1 MTKKISFIYRQ
12 YLLGHPFLV
21 LLFLAMILVISA
33 TNIKNFKLDAS
44 ADTLILEDDRDLKIF
59 RNVSERYESS
69 DFMILTLTDKN
80 RNIFSSDTLQL
91 IDTLTREIK
100 TLQNIDSVTSIT
112 NIPLVTSSEKPLT
125 ELIND
130 IPNILSEDIDR
141 NRAKEEILS
150 SPIYKDLVISSDAR
164 TTAMQLVIKKN
175 QSLLNALKQRNLF
188 FEKYQEDESFESEY
202 ELAKARY
209 QNLAEKE
216 KQKIKLLIEEIRE
229 VQSSYSNDR
238 YEIRLGGI
246 PMITDDMI
254 TFIKNDLINF
264 GFGVLLFILIT
275 LVIIFRKFI
284 WVAAPIVNCIYAV
297 LFMIG
302 LLGYLDWKVTVISSN
317 FISLM
322 LILTLSMNIHII
334 VRYRQ
339 IFSSGDGDKFDAIY
353 QTTKKMIWPCLY
365 TALTTI
371 VAFASL
377 VFSDIKPVIDFG
389 YMMVIG
395 LTSLFLTSFTLLPC
409 FILVFSNKDN
419 SVARNEQT
427 ESYIVDTLSN
437 VALKFGKYIYAFVA
451 VISVITL
458 YGLTQLKVE
467 NSFINYFRSDTE
479 IHKGM
484 KLIDNQLGGTTP
496 MDIIIKFPDS
506 KVSQDDDEFDDLLGD
521 SEESSE
527 SNWFTTEK
535 INKIKYVHDY
545 LNNNKYIGKVLSL
558 ASSIRVA
565 EIVNDDK
572 ELNSVEMSLLYK
584 QLPEEVKD
592 IAVNPYLSIKDNEA
606 RINVRILDSN
616 QNLRRADLIEQIRT
630 DLNDDAYL
638 KSEVITIT
646 GILLLYNNML
656 QSLFDSQIKSL
667 GFVMLIIASMF
678 LILFR
683 SFKLM
688 VIGIIPNLLSALLV
702 LGIMGIINL
711 PLDMMTITIAAITVG
726 IAVDN
731 SIHYIY
737 RFKEEFQSAQNYE
750 DTVKICHSSIG
761 RAIFFTGITVIFGFS
776 ILILSNFIPTII
788 FGTLTGFA
796 MLVALVLVL
805 TLLPRLLISMRPL

>member
-1 MTKKISFIYRQ
+1 MIKKISFIYRQ
-12 YLLGHPFLV
+12 YLLGHPVLV
-21 LLFLAMILVISA
+21 LFFLAIILVISA
-33 TNIKNFKLDAS
+33 TNIKNFTLDAS

-59 RNVSERYESS
+59 RNISERYKSS

-80 RNIFSSDTLQL
+80 KNIFSSDTLRL
-91 IDTLTREIK
+91 IDTLSREIK
-100 TLQNIDSVTSIT
+100 TIQNIDSVTSIT

-130 IPNILSEDIDR
+130 IPNILSEGIDR
-141 NRAKEEILS
+141 DRAKEEILT
-150 SPIYKDLVISSDAR
+150 SPIYKDLIISSNAK

-175 QSLLNALKQRNLF
+175 ESLSNALKQRNLL
-188 FEKYQEDESFESEY
+188 FEKYKEDKSIEDQY
-202 ELAKARY
+202 LQAKIKY
-209 QNLAEKE
+209 QNLANKE
-216 KQKIKLLIEEIRE
+216 KQKIKLLIREIRK

-302 LLGYLDWKVTVISSN
+302 LLGYMDWKVTVISSN

-339 IFSSGDGDKFDAIY
+339 IFSSGDGDKFYSIH

-395 LTSLFLTSFTLLPC
+395 LTTLFITSFTLLPC

-419 SVARNEQT
+419 STISNEQT
-427 ESYIVDTLSN
+427 KSYIVDSLSN
-437 VALKFGKYIYAFVA
+437 VALKFGKHIYAIVA

-458 YGLTQLKVE
+458 YGITQLKVE

-506 KVSQDDDEFDDLLGD
+506 KDIEDDEEFDELLGD
-521 SEESSE
+521 SEESEE

-545 LNNNKYIGKVLSL
+545 LNNNEYIGKVLSL

-572 ELNSVEMSLLYK
+572 ELNSLEMSLLYK
-584 QLPEEVKD
+584 QLPVEVKD
-592 IAVNPYLSIKDNEA
+592 IAVNPC
-606 RINVRILDSN
+606 
-616 QNLRRADLIEQIRT
+616 
-630 DLNDDAYL
+630 
-638 KSEVITIT
+638 
-646 GILLLYNNML
+646 LLYT
-656 QSLFDSQIKSL
+656 SPSPRDRT
-667 GFVMLIIASMF
+667 
-678 LILFR
+678 R
-683 SFKLM
+683 SRM
-688 VIGIIPNLLSALLV
+688 PSSA
-702 LGIMGIINL
+702 
-711 PLDMMTITIAAITVG
+711 
-726 IAVDN
+726 
-731 SIHYIY
+731 
-737 RFKEEFQSAQNYE
+737 
-750 DTVKICHSSIG
+750 
-761 RAIFFTGITVIFGFS
+761 
-776 ILILSNFIPTII
+776 
-788 FGTLTGFA
+788 
-796 MLVALVLVL
+796 
-805 TLLPRLLISMRPL
+805 

>member
-80 RNIFSSDTLQL
+80 KNIFSSDTLQL

-409 FILVFSNKDN
+409 FILVFSNRDN